1 MVLSQSLDCSSRRRG
16 ILVATSEAAGGSW
29 KVEPTTWSDR
39 ATGQSHSCRDVRS
52 IAWAMADG
60 GRRGRH
66 DWGVANRG
74 VTDDEMIRVLVVDDH
89 RMVREGLRS
98 YLELVDDI
106 VIVGEASDGRA
117 ALDWLAR
124 AKADGALPDVV
135 LMDLLM
141 EPMGGIEA
149 TAAIKERYRGVE
161 VVAVTSFVEEEKVHA
176 ALEAGAA
183 GYLLKDAEADE
194 VAAAVRAARR
204 GEVHLDPAVARQLT
218 ASLRRGPSADPRA
231 LLTVRER
238 EVLLLVAQGKANKE
252 IAGELV
258 ISERTARTHV
268 SNILAKLGL
277 SSRTQAALW
286 AVREGLA
293 QPRG

>member
-1 MVLSQSLDCSSRRRG
+1 LGV
-16 ILVATSEAAGGSW
+16 
-29 KVEPTTWSDR
+29 
-39 ATGQSHSCRDVRS
+39 
-52 IAWAMADG
+52 ADG
-60 GRRGRH
+60 
-66 DWGVANRG
+66 
-74 VTDDEMIRVLVVDDH
+74 ELIRVLVVDDH

-98 YLELVDDI
+98 YLGLVDDI
-106 VIVGEASDGRA
+106 VMVGDAADGRA

-124 AKADGALPDVV
+124 AKAQGTLPDVV

-149 TAAIKERYRGVE
+149 TAAIRQRYPGIE
-161 VVAVTSFVEEEKVHA
+161 VVAVTSFIEEDKVHA

-183 GYLLKDAEADE
+183 GYLLKDAEVDE
-194 VAAAVRAARR
+194 VAAAIRAARR

-218 ASLRRGPSADPRA
+218 ASLRRGPSADPKE
-231 LLTVRER
+231 LLTARES
-238 EVLLLVAQGKANKE
+238 EILVLVAQGMANKE

-293 QPRG
+293 APPG

>member
-1 MVLSQSLDCSSRRRG
+1 MANG
-16 ILVATSEAAGGSW
+16 
-29 KVEPTTWSDR
+29 EP
-39 ATGQSHSCRDVRS
+39 
-52 IAWAMADG
+52 
-60 GRRGRH
+60 
-66 DWGVANRG
+66 
-74 VTDDEMIRVLVVDDH
+74 IRVLVVDDH

-98 YLELVDDI
+98 YLELMDDI
-106 VIVGEASDGRA
+106 TMVGDACDGRS

-124 AKADGALPDVV
+124 ANADGALPDVV

-141 EPMGGIEA
+141 EPMSGIEA
-149 TAAIKERYRGVE
+149 TAAIKERYPGVE

-183 GYLLKDAEADE
+183 GYVLKDAEADE
-194 VAAAVRAARR
+194 VAAAVRAAQR

-218 ASLRRGPSADPRA
+218 ASLRRGPSADPKA

-238 EVLLLVAQGKANKE
+238 EILLLVAQGKANKE

-286 AVREGLA
+286 AVREGLT
-293 QPRG
+293 PPPG

>member
-1 MVLSQSLDCSSRRRG
+1 MG
-16 ILVATSEAAGGSW
+16 
-29 KVEPTTWSDR
+29 TTPL
-39 ATGQSHSCRDVRS
+39 
-52 IAWAMADG
+52 
-60 GRRGRH
+60 RGRH
-66 DWGVANRG
+66 HWGVTG
-74 VTDDEMIRVLVVDDH
+74 GELIRVLVVDDH

-98 YLELVDDI
+98 YLGLVDDI
-106 VIVGEASDGRA
+106 AMVGDASDGRS

-124 AKADGALPDVV
+124 SKAQGALPDVV

-141 EPMGGIEA
+141 EPVGGLEA
-149 TAAIKERYRGVE
+149 TAAIKRLYPKVK
-161 VVAVTSFVEEEKVHA
+161 VVAVTSFLDEDKVHA

-194 VAAAVRAARR
+194 VAAAVRAAQR

-218 ASLRRGPSADPRA
+218 ASLRRGPSADPAA
-231 LLTVRER
+231 LLTARER
-238 EVLLLVAQGKANKE
+238 EILVLLAQGKANKE

-268 SNILAKLGL
+268 SKILAKLGL

-286 AVREGLA
+286 AVRKGLVA
-293 QPRG
+293 PPG

>member
-1 MVLSQSLDCSSRRRG
+1 V
-16 ILVATSEAAGGSW
+16 
-29 KVEPTTWSDR
+29 
-39 ATGQSHSCRDVRS
+39 
-52 IAWAMADG
+52 ADG
-60 GRRGRH
+60 
-66 DWGVANRG
+66 
-74 VTDDEMIRVLVVDDH
+74 EMIRVLVVDDH

-98 YLELVDDI
+98 YLGLVDDI

-161 VVAVTSFVEEEKVHA
+161 VVAVTSFIEEEKVHA